1 MAKTS
6 RSKTPKKKPASR
18 KAAGRAEGPQ
28 DPKAQLAKVRRE
40 LAGLGVTNG
49 KANLFKSALK
59 QMDALTAEIADAA
72 DRVMAAAEGIQDAA
86 DAIGAKTKD
95 RGIKA
100 RLKKITANTG
110 NLFEA
115 CSFQDITGQRIGKIT
130 RTVAAIESGVHSAAR
145 LAGSRGAKAGK
156 THAIDR
162 IDGGITLEGPQ
173 VGGPAVAQNDIN
185 KLFD

>member
-18 KAAGRAEGPQ
+18 KAARSAE
-28 DPKAQLAKVRRE
+28 DPKARLAKVRRE

-49 KANLFKSALK
+49 KANLFKSAL
-59 QMDALTAEIADAA
+59 QQLDALTAEIADAA
-72 DRVMAAAEGIQDAA
+72 DRVMAAAEGIQKAA

-100 RLKKITANTG
+100 RIKKITAKTG
-110 NLFEA
+110 DLFEA
-115 CSFQDITGQRIGKIT
+115 CSFQDIAGQRIGKIT

-173 VGGPAVAQNDIN
+173 VARPAVAHVDTDQQCA
-185 KLFD
+185 

>member
-6 RSKTPKKKPASR
+6 RSKAPKKKPTSK
-18 KAAGRAEGPQ
+18 KAAASTQ
-28 DPKAQLAKVRRE
+28 DPKALLAKVRRE

-49 KANLFKSALK
+49 KGNLFKSALK
-59 QMDALTAEIADAA
+59 QMDALTSEIAVAA
-72 DRVMAAAEGIQDAA
+72 DRVMAAAEGIQEAA

-95 RGIKA
+95 RGIKN

-110 NLFEA
+110 NLFET

-130 RTVAAIESGVHSAAR
+130 RTVAAIETGVHSAAR

-162 IDGGITLEGPQ
+162 IDGGIALEGPQ
-173 VGGPAVAQNDIN
+173 VDGPAVAQADLD